1 MGGILA
7 RVVVV
12 ELVRLVGV
20 LGSIGGEVGS
30 ISISISDRC
39 VYRIS
44 SILST
49 AISAILAAS
58 AISVM
63 TVKCYNWK

>member
-1 MGGILA
+1 MA
-7 RVVVV
+7 RIVAMVVVV

-30 ISISISDRC
+30 ISISVSDRC

-44 SILST
+44 SILSA
-49 AISAILAAS
+49 AISAILATS
-58 AISVM
+58 AILVM
-63 TVKCYNWK
+63 RVKCYN

>member
-1 MGGILA
+1 MAGIVA
-7 RVVVV
+7 MVVIL

-30 ISISISDRC
+30 ISVSNRC

-44 SILST
+44 GILSA
-49 AISAILAAS
+49 AISAILATS

-63 TVKCYNWK
+63 AVKCYN